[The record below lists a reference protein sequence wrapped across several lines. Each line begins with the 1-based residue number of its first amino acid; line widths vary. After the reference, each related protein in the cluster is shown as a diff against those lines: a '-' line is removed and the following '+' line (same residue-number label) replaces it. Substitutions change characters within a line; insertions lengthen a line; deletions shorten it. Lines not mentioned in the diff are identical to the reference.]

1 MSTCLTGIKP
11 TGDPHL
17 GNYFGMIKPIVSYG
31 DNPEYG
37 EVLVF
42 IANYHALNSHDPAKD
57 LRDNTHSIALDLLAS
72 GLDPEKITLFYQS
85 DIPELTE
92 LTWIFHNLVTVPY
105 LERAHAYKDALAQG
119 KEANMGL
126 FAYPVLMAADILM
139 YDSDIVP
146 VGKDQ
151 KQHVEIAQKICRKF
165 HHHYGEAFTY
175 PEPDISTSTPL
186 VPGLDGRKMSKSY
199 NNTIQLFESQ
209 ESTQKKIM
217 KIATDSKEPHEPKN
231 PDQCTLMTY
240 YRLFASQDDILT
252 VEKRYREGAIGYK
265 EMKELLSATLNTSLE
280 PLRQKRREVANDQ
293 EYVNMV
299 LRKGAEKARAKAQE
313 KLALIKDMVGLV

>member
-1 MSTCLTGIKP
+1 MSICLTGIKP

-31 DNPEYG
+31 ENPDYQ
-37 EVLVF
+37 EVFVF
-42 IANYHALNSHDPAKD
+42 IANYHALNSHVSAET
-57 LRDNTHSIALDLLAS
+57 LRDNTYSIALDLLAS

-139 YDSDIVP
+139 YDSDVVP

-165 HHHYGEAFTY
+165 QHHYGEAFTY
-175 PEPDISTSTPL
+175 PEPDISTATPL

-209 ESTQKKIM
+209 ESTRKKVM
-217 KIATDSKEPHEPKN
+217 KIATDSKEPYEPKD
-231 PDQCTLMTY
+231 PDQCALMTY
-240 YRLFASQDDILT
+240 YRLFASREDVFAI
-252 VEKRYREGAIGYK
+252 ESRYREGTIGYK
-265 EMKELLSATLNTSLE
+265 EMKDLLASTMNNSLE
-280 PLRQKRREVANDQ
+280 PLRQKRRDIAHNQ

-299 LRKGAEKARAKAQE
+299 LRRGAEKARFKAQE
-313 KLALIKDMVGLV
+313 KLALVKDMVGLV